1 MQEEVRPMTLRLL
14 VVDDESATAFGLK
27 ALLQGEDVEVLTAVN
42 ALTARSILMS
52 ERVDVLLS
60 DIRLSGTQDAEGI
73 ELLQFARVNSPE
85 TRVIMMTG
93 YGAPAIQARAE
104 ALGAAAYFEKP
115 VDIAVLITAIRRLG
129 GIASE

>member
-1 MQEEVRPMTLRLL
+1 MTLRLL

-27 ALLQGEDVEVLTAVN
+27 TLLQGEDVEVLTAVN

-60 DIRLSGTQDAEGI
+60 DIRLSGTQDAEGL
-73 ELLQFARVNSPE
+73 ELLQFARENSPE
-85 TRVIMMTG
+85 TRVVMMTG
-93 YGAPAIQARAE
+93 YGAPAIESRAV

-115 VDIAVLITAIRRLG
+115 VDISLLVSTIRRLG
-129 GIASE
+129 GLAIE